1 MSSKKLLNGKKILI
15 VDDEPDVIES
25 LAELLDL
32 CKIESASSFE
42 EGRHKLQTESYDMVI
57 LDIMGVQG
65 FELLKV
71 ANSQGI
77 PALMLTANA
86 LKVENLKK
94 SIEEGA
100 AYFAPKEK
108 MIDIELFVADI
119 FEAIENKKN
128 PWMNLLDRLGEFYDK
143 RFQRSD
149 WREKEDGFLKKYMGG
164 RK

>member
-1 MSSKKLLNGKKILI
+1 
-15 VDDEPDVIES
+15 
-25 LAELLDL
+25 
-32 CKIESASSFE
+32 
-42 EGRHKLQTESYDMVI
+42 MVI

-149 WREKEDGFLKKYMGG
+149 WREKEDVFLKKYMGG